1 MAGSRSSGPE
11 VQLELCEGDRPD
23 MKMNLAEFHEVI
35 ESMGVLVDGFP
46 PRDDAPLG
54 TPGTVRNHIRMFP

>member
-1 MAGSRSSGPE
+1 MAGSRSSTE

-35 ESMGVLVDGFP
+35 ECMGVLVDGFP
-46 PRDDAPLG
+46 PRDDAIFGNP
-54 TPGTVRNHIRMFP
+54 RNLSEPY